1 MGTTTEKLQA
11 ILNSKTDIKSALNT
25 KYGITVGDKLSDW
38 GNTIRNFAITNV
50 TTPSSIGAYEYYARY
65 GSRTS
70 SAISQTKQE
79 YTDTITSVDLSA
91 TTSCG
96 NYGMYGA
103 FVGCSNLTTLTL
115 PPRGTAFSA
124 NQYSFYQTFLN
135 CTSLSTPIVL
145 SVYGM
150 NNYSYREMFK
160 GCSSIPS
167 AELYYNNKAIS
178 LNASNVWFASMFA
191 DCTSMTDFTFSGPKT
206 LTGTTYLFNGTLS
219 NCTSLKRVYIT
230 DVKEI
235 TTGTASNSTLGII
248 PNGLT
253 TTSRKLE
260 AIYCPDLQSA
270 TVCNATSPSFYSLFM
285 NNTSSTSN
293 RLYVDDIYLPK
304 LTNIGRYAFN
314 YIKNARIH
322 FAAENQSAIE
332 SLPNYDLHFSNWD
345 GGTTTFLFDL

>member
-50 TTPSSIGAYEYYARY
+50 TTPNSIGAYEYYARY

-70 SAISQTKQE
+70 SAIPQTKQE
-79 YTDTITSVDLSA
+79 YTDTITSVDMSGM
-91 TTSCG
+91 TSCG
-96 NYGMYGA
+96 NYGMYGT
-103 FVGCSNLTTLTL
+103 FLGCSNLTTLTL
-115 PPRGTAFSA
+115 PPRDTRTMCNSSSFAYTFSD
-124 NQYSFYQTFLN
+124 
-135 CTSLSTPIVL
+135 CTSLSSPIVVP
-145 SVYGM
+145 VYGM
-150 NNYSYREMFK
+150 NNGTYQYMFNN
-160 GCSSIPS
+160 CTSIPS
-167 AELYYNNKAIS
+167 AEIHMNYESTS
-178 LNASNVWFASMFA
+178 LTATNVWFANMFRG
-191 DCTSMTDFTFSGPKT
+191 CTSITDFTFSGAT
-206 LTGTTYLFNGTLS
+206 TITGTTYLFNNTLS
-219 NCTSLKRVYIT
+219 NCTGLKRIYING
-230 DVKEI
+230 VKKI
-235 TTGTASNSTLGII
+235 TTANASYSSFGIV

-253 TTSRKLE
+253 TVSRKLE
-260 AIYCPDLQSA
+260 AIYCPDLEEAS
-270 TVCNATSPSFYSLFM
+270 VCNATSPSFYSLFM

-314 YIKNARIH
+314 YIKDARIH
-322 FAAENQSAIE
+322 FASANQSAIE